1 MKRILWLVAVP
12 IGLVMLWGADSARA
26 PERTAEVHI
35 TTDQVT
41 ALRGSVIARL
51 QGLGANRTGERTT
64 FDGQGTAQL
73 DFVLPSDKLEESMT
87 LLGQLGGTVTEQSVS
102 VETAATNQST
112 NDQLDKLQGCL
123 ADVSDGISKKSVS
136 SAASQ
141 GELTACRD
149 RLRQVSADASSA
161 LPADAALRVTIA
173 PDDTRSPWLTL
184 TIIALILGAI
194 FVTVLTVRGSRA
206 SRTLDLRL
214 DEQLSRTDELYLR
227 RN

>member
-149 RLRQVSADASSA
+149 RLRQVSAGASN
-161 LPADAALRVTIA
+161 AAGRCCA
-173 PDDTRSPWLTL
+173 PGDDRTRRHRSPWLTL

>member
-12 IGLVMLWGADSARA
+12 VGLVMLWGADSART
-26 PERTAEVHI
+26 PDRTAEVRM

-51 QGLGANRTGERTT
+51 QTLGATRTGEHTT

-73 DFVLPSDKLEESMT
+73 DFVLPSEKLEETMT
-87 LLGQLGGTVTEQSVS
+87 ILGQLGGTVTDQSVTVQS
-102 VETAATNQST
+102 PATGQDVD
-112 NDQLDKLQGCL
+112 DQLDKLQGCL
-123 ADVSDGISKKSVS
+123 ADVSDGLAKKAVAGSVAQS
-136 SAASQ
+136 DLS
-141 GELTACRD
+141 ACRD
-149 RLRQVSADASSA
+149 RLRQVSADVSTA
-161 LPADAALRVTIA
+161 LPADALLRVTIA
-173 PDDTRSPWLTL
+173 PADSSSPWLTL
-184 TIIALILGAI
+184 TIIALILGTI
-194 FVTVLTVRGSRA
+194 FVMVLTVRASRA

>member
-1 MKRILWLVAVP
+1 VKRILWLVAVP
-12 IGLVMLWGADSARA
+12 VGLMAMWGANSART

-51 QGLGANRTGERTT
+51 QTLGATRTGEQTT

-73 DFVLPSDKLEESMT
+73 DFLLPSEKLEESMT
-87 LLGQLGGTVTEQSVS
+87 LLGQLGGTVTEQTVS
-102 VETAATNQST
+102 VPTAATNQST

-123 ADVSDGISKKSVS
+123 ADVSDGINKKSIS
-136 SAASQ
+136 SAAAQSD
-141 GELTACRD
+141 LSACRD

-161 LPADAALRVTIA
+161 LPADAVLRVTIA
-173 PDDTRSPWLTL
+173 PNDTTSPWLTL
-184 TIIALILGAI
+184 TMIALILGAI
-194 FVTVLTVRGSRA
+194 FVTVLAVRASKA